1 MAFVHLH
8 THSEYSLLDGA
19 NRIPELLDRVQA
31 LGMDSLAIT
40 DHGNLH
46 GAWQF
51 YSEARA
57 RKIRPI
63 LGFEAYLAFGDR
75 HKRER
80 PPPEAPGAYSHLVLL
95 ARNRTGYQNLVKLSS
110 IGFLEGFYRRPR
122 IDRQVLEQYSDGLIG
137 LAACLSGEIALYLRQ
152 GNYEAAK
159 ASAQYFARV
168 FGPPPGGFWLEVQD
182 HGLADEKIV
191 VAGMLQLAREL
202 GLPVVT
208 TNDAHYLRKEDAE
221 AHDVL
226 LAIGTGKD
234 LDDPNRFRFFGQESY
249 VKSEREM
256 RVLFPDHPDVVA
268 ETQRVAN
275 LCEFD
280 FEKRYFL
287 PQYPRPAEF
296 ASDNDLLVHLARA
309 GAAERYGDPLPQAV
323 HERLDYELQVIS
335 HTGYA
340 GYFLIVYD
348 IVKAA
353 KDRGIPVG
361 PGRGSAAGSLVA
373 YALAITDIDPLKFDL
388 LFERFLNPERIS
400 MPDIDLD
407 FCFERRGEVIQYIR
421 ERYGRDSV
429 GQIITF
435 GTLKARAAFRDVA
448 RTLRV
453 EPGEV
458 DRFTKMIP
466 AGPGISVTLAE
477 ASEKSPELR
486 QLARQDERVRKIL
499 ELGTRIEGLARHAS
513 VHAAGVVIAPGPL
526 TDYVPVCLAPQEAE
540 AIITQYDMV
549 ALEQVGMLKIDV
561 LGLRT
566 LTVIHDA
573 VGMVAE
579 RHGVTLDMNALD
591 LEDPQV
597 YQLLGS
603 GRTAGVF
610 QFESP
615 LATDCLRSMRCDRF
629 DDLVATNAL
638 LRPGPLDTGMH
649 LVFINRKLGREPVRY
664 PHPAL
669 AQILQPTYGVITY
682 QEQVMRIAN
691 VLAGFSLAE
700 ADVLRK
706 AVGKKDKELIQHEL
720 GRFVERALALG
731 HDRRVIEDIAAQIE
745 TFGRYGF
752 NKSHAVA
759 YSVLSYQTAWLKAHY
774 APEFLSALLSSE
786 IGNTDNVV
794 RYINEARELGLEVL
808 PPDVNESGFKFTV
821 VGDRRLRFGL
831 GAIKNVGAGAIESI
845 LAGRTAGGPYRSL
858 VDLCDRIDLRLCNKR
873 VLEALI
879 DAGACDSLGGHR
891 AQLVAALDAA
901 FGEAQTR
908 QGERESGQVA
918 LFGEHAPLPAPRAL
932 LPDVAPWSEH
942 DRLTREKAVLG
953 FFISGHPLARYRV
966 EVELFGTR
974 TTATLGQ
981 WSDQRVRIGAVAT
994 VVKRQISKKTGA
1006 EYARLTLEDFHG
1018 TAEALVFPEAW
1029 AKLNEVIR
1037 ADRALLLAGSYSG
1050 RDRDEEQAPFIVETA
1065 QALDELKASGAIGIA
1080 LRWSPGAP
1088 PPPDAT
1094 RAVAA
1099 LCAAHPGPA
1108 PVLVEWD
1115 PHPPSPSRQS
1125 GEGERWSEGGNG
1137 GSAVRLRSR
1146 SLHVDAA
1153 DELVVAL
1160 RALLGPDHVQLV
1172 RADPRLMT
1180 PPLRMAERGTGG

>member
-1 MAFVHLH
+1 MPFVHLH

-19 NRIPELLDRVQA
+19 NRIPDLLGRIQT

-51 YSEARA
+51 YNEAKA
-57 RKIRPI
+57 RGVRPI
-63 LGFEAYLAFGDR
+63 LGFEAYLAFGSR
-75 HKRER
+75 HKREK
-80 PPPEAPGAYSHLVLL
+80 PVDVPAGYSHLVLL
-95 ARNRTGYQNLVKLSS
+95 AKNRVGYSNLIKLSS

-122 IDRQVLEQYSDGLIG
+122 IDREALEQHRDGLIG

-159 ASAQYFARV
+159 ASASYFAQL
-168 FGPPPGGFWLEVQD
+168 FGNDGFWLEVQD
-182 HGLADEKIV
+182 HGLADEKV
-191 VAGMLQLAREL
+191 VAAGMYRLAQEL
-202 GLPVVT
+202 GLPVVA

-256 RVLFPDHPDVVA
+256 RALFPDHPEVVG
-268 ETQRVAN
+268 ETQRVAD

-296 ASDNDLLVHLARA
+296 ASDNVLLAHLARV
-309 GAAERYGDPLPQAV
+309 GAAARYGDHLPQAV
-323 HERLDYELQVIS
+323 HERLDYELGVIS

-348 IVKAA
+348 MVKAA

-373 YALAITDIDPLKFDL
+373 YALRITTVDPLKFDL

-407 FCFERRGEVIQYIR
+407 FCFERRGEVLEYAR
-421 ERYGRDSV
+421 ERYGRESV

-453 EPGEV
+453 EMADVE
-458 DRFTKMIP
+458 RLTKLIP
-466 AGPGISVTLAE
+466 SGPAFSVTLAE
-477 ASEKSPELR
+477 ASDKVPEVR
-486 QLARQDERVRKIL
+486 AAAAQDERIRKVL
-499 ELGTRIEGLARHAS
+499 DLGSRIEGLARHAS

-526 TDYVPVCLAPQEAE
+526 TDYVPVGTAPDSKADASSTD

-549 ALEQVGMLKIDV
+549 GLEEVGMLKIDL
-561 LGLRT
+561 LGLKT
-566 LTVIHDA
+566 LTVLHDA
-573 VGMVAE
+573 TRMVAD
-579 RHGVTLDMNALD
+579 RHGISID
-591 LEDPQV
+591 LERPDLDDPRV
-597 YQLLGS
+597 YALLRS
-603 GRTAGVF
+603 GRTAGISQV
-610 QFESP
+610 ESP
-615 LATDCLRSMRCDRF
+615 LATDCLRNMKCDRF

-669 AQILQPTYGVITY
+669 EEILKPTYGVITY

-706 AVGKKDKELIQHEL
+706 AVGKKDKELIQQEL
-720 GRFVERALALG
+720 GRFVTRAVERG
-731 HDRRVIEDIAAQIE
+731 HPLRVIEDIAAQIE

-759 YSVLSYQTAWLKAHY
+759 YSVLSYRTAWLKTRY
-774 APEFLSALLSSE
+774 APEFMSALLSSE
-786 IGNTDNVV
+786 IGNTDKVV
-794 RYINEARELGLEVL
+794 QYINEARELGLEVL

-821 VGDRRLRFGL
+821 VGEGRIRFGL
-831 GAIKNVGAGAIESI
+831 GAIKNVGGSAIESI
-845 LAGRTAGGPYRSL
+845 IAGREAGGEPYRTL
-858 VDLCDRIDLRLCNKR
+858 VDLCERVDLRLCNKR
-873 VLEALI
+873 VIEALI
-879 DAGACDSLGGHR
+879 DSGACDSLGGHR
-891 AQLVAALDAA
+891 AQLVAALAHA
-901 FGEAQTR
+901 FAEAQPR
-908 QGERESGQVA
+908 QAERDSGQHA
-918 LFGEHAPLPAPRAL
+918 L
-932 LPDVAPWSEH
+932 
-942 DRLTREKAVLG
+942 
-953 FFISGHPLARYRV
+953 
-966 EVELFGTR
+966 
-974 TTATLGQ
+974 
-981 WSDQRVRIGAVAT
+981 
-994 VVKRQISKKTGA
+994 
-1006 EYARLTLEDFHG
+1006 
-1018 TAEALVFPEAW
+1018 
-1029 AKLNEVIR
+1029 
-1037 ADRALLLAGSYSG
+1037 
-1050 RDRDEEQAPFIVETA
+1050 
-1065 QALDELKASGAIGIA
+1065 
-1080 LRWSPGAP
+1080 
-1088 PPPDAT
+1088 
-1094 RAVAA
+1094 
-1099 LCAAHPGPA
+1099 
-1108 PVLVEWD
+1108 
-1115 PHPPSPSRQS
+1115 
-1125 GEGERWSEGGNG
+1125 
-1137 GSAVRLRSR
+1137 
-1146 SLHVDAA
+1146 
-1153 DELVVAL
+1153 
-1160 RALLGPDHVQLV
+1160 
-1172 RADPRLMT
+1172 
-1180 PPLRMAERGTGG
+1180 

>member
-19 NRIPELLDRVQA
+19 NRIPDLLDRVQA

-57 RKIRPI
+57 RKVRPI

-80 PPPEAPGAYSHLVLL
+80 PAPEAPGPYSHLVLL
-95 ARNRTGYQNLVKLSS
+95 AKNRTGYHNLIKLSS
-110 IGFLEGFYRRPR
+110 IGFLEGYYRRPR
-122 IDRQVLEQYSDGLIG
+122 IDREVLERYSDGVIG

-152 GNYEAAK
+152 GNYEAAM
-159 ASAQYFARV
+159 ASARYFAGV
-168 FGPPPGGFWLEVQD
+168 FGPDGFWLELQD
-182 HGLADEKIV
+182 HGLAEEKTV
-191 VAGMLQLAREL
+191 RAGMLQLAREL
-202 GLPVVT
+202 GLPVVA

-256 RVLFPDHPDVVA
+256 RALFPDHPEVVT
-268 ETQRVAN
+268 ETQRVAE

-309 GAAERYGDPLPQAV
+309 GAAARYGDPLSQAV
-323 HERLDYELQVIS
+323 RERLDYELQVIS

-373 YALAITDIDPLKFDL
+373 YALGITDIDPLKFDL

-407 FCFERRGEVIQYIR
+407 FCFERRGEVIQYVR

-458 DRFTKMIP
+458 DRYTKMIP
-466 AGPGISVTLAE
+466 AGPGISVTLAD
-477 ASEKSPELR
+477 ATEKSPELR

-499 ELGTRIEGLARHAS
+499 DLGTRIEGLARHAS

-573 VGMVAE
+573 VRMVAE

-615 LATDCLRSMRCDRF
+615 LATDCLRNMRCDRF
-629 DDLVATNAL
+629 DDLVAANAL

-691 VLAGFSLAE
+691 MLAGFSLAE
-700 ADVLRK
+700 ADMLRK
-706 AVGKKDKELIQHEL
+706 AVGKKDKELIQQEL
-720 GRFVERALALG
+720 GRFVERAIALG
-731 HDRRVIEDIAAQIE
+731 HDRRGIEDIAAQIE

-845 LAGRTAGGPYRSL
+845 IAGRTAGGPYRSL

-873 VLEALI
+873 VIEALI

-891 AQLVAALDAA
+891 AELVAALDSA
-901 FGEAQTR
+901 FGEAQAR
-908 QGERESGQVA
+908 QEERNAGQVA
-918 LFGEHAPLPAPRAL
+918 LFGEHASIPQPAARIPE
-932 LPDVAPWSEH
+932 VAPWSEH
-942 DRLTREKAVLG
+942 DRLVREKAVLG
-953 FFISGHPLARYRV
+953 FFISGHPLARYHA

-981 WSDQRVRIGAVAT
+981 WSDQRVRVAAVVT

-1029 AKLNEVIR
+1029 AKLNDVIR

-1088 PPPDAT
+1088 PPPDAA
-1094 RAVAA
+1094 RAAAA

-1108 PVLVEWD
+1108 PVLVEW
-1115 PHPPSPSRQS
+1115 
-1125 GEGERWSEGGNG
+1125 EEAEGNG
-1137 GSAVRLRSR
+1137 GGSGGSVPGLAPGVGANPGREPGVTRFRSR
-1146 SLHVDAA
+1146 SLRVDAA
-1153 DELVVAL
+1153 DDLVVAL
-1160 RALLGPDHVQLV
+1160 RALLGPDHVHLV
-1172 RADPRLMT
+1172 RT
-1180 PPLRMAERGTGG
+1180 T

>member
-80 PPPEAPGAYSHLVLL
+80 PPPDAPGAYSHLVLL

-182 HGLADEKIV
+182 HGLADEKAV
-191 VAGMLQLAREL
+191 GAGMFRLAAEL

-234 LDDPNRFRFFGQESY
+234 LDDPTRFRFFGQESY
-249 VKSEREM
+249 VKSEQEM
-256 RVLFPDHPDVVA
+256 RALFPDHPEVVA
-268 ETQRVAN
+268 ETQRVAE

-309 GAAERYGDPLPQAV
+309 GAVARYGDPLPPAAQ
-323 HERLDYELQVIS
+323 ERLDYELRVIS

-373 YALAITDIDPLKFDL
+373 YALGITDIDPLKFDL

-466 AGPGISVTLAE
+466 AGPGISVSLAE

-573 VGMVAE
+573 VAMVAE

-615 LATDCLRSMRCDRF
+615 LATDCLRSMKCDRF

-649 LVFINRKLGREPVRY
+649 LVFINRKLGREKVTY

-669 AQILQPTYGVITY
+669 REILEPTYGVITY

-706 AVGKKDKELIQHEL
+706 AVGKKDQKLIDAEL
-720 GRFVERALALG
+720 GRFIERALAQG
-731 HDRRVIEDIAAQIE
+731 HTKKVIEEIAAQIE

-752 NKSHAVA
+752 NKSHSVA
-759 YSVLSYQTAWLKAHY
+759 YSILSYQTAWMKTYY
-774 APEFLSALLSSE
+774 APAFMAALLSSE
-786 IGNTDNVV
+786 IANTDKVV
-794 RYINEARELGLEVL
+794 QYINEAREIGLEVL
-808 PPDVNESGFKFTV
+808 APDVNESGFKFTV
-821 VGDRRLRFGL
+821 VGDRRIRFGL
-831 GAIKNVGAGAIESI
+831 GAIKNVGEGAIASI
-845 LAGRTAGGPYRSL
+845 LAGRSRERYRSL
-858 VDLCDRIDLRLCNKR
+858 VELCDRIDLRLCNKR
-873 VLEALI
+873 VIEALI
-879 DAGACDSLGGHR
+879 DAGACDSLSEGGHR
-891 AQLVAALDAA
+891 AQLVGALETS
-901 FGEAQTR
+901 FGEAQAR
-908 QGERESGQVA
+908 QQEREAGQVGM
-918 LFGEHAPLPAPRAL
+918 FGEDSPISHPPSRI
-932 LPDVAPWSEH
+932 PDVQPWTEQE
-942 DRLTREKAVLG
+942 RLTREKAVLG
-953 FFISGHPLARYRV
+953 FFISGHPLAKHRS

-974 TTATLGQ
+974 TTATLAS
-981 WSDQRVRIGAVAT
+981 WSDQKVRIAAIVA
-994 VVKRQISKKTGA
+994 VVKRQTSKKTGA
-1006 EYARLTLEDFHG
+1006 EYARLTVEDFHG

-1037 ADRALLLAGSYSG
+1037 ADRALLLAGSYSA
-1050 RDRDEEQAPFIVETA
+1050 RDRGEEQAPFIVET
-1065 QALDELKASGAIGIA
+1065 
-1080 LRWSPGAP
+1080 
-1088 PPPDAT
+1088 
-1094 RAVAA
+1094 
-1099 LCAAHPGPA
+1099 
-1108 PVLVEWD
+1108 
-1115 PHPPSPSRQS
+1115 
-1125 GEGERWSEGGNG
+1125 
-1137 GSAVRLRSR
+1137 
-1146 SLHVDAA
+1146 
-1153 DELVVAL
+1153 
-1160 RALLGPDHVQLV
+1160 
-1172 RADPRLMT
+1172 
-1180 PPLRMAERGTGG
+1180 

>member
-19 NRIPELLDRVQA
+19 NRIPELLDRIHA

-51 YSEARA
+51 FAEARA
-57 RKIRPI
+57 RHIRPI

-75 HKRER
+75 RKRER
-80 PPPEAPGAYSHLVLL
+80 PADAPGIYSHLVLL
-95 ARNRTGYQNLVKLSS
+95 ARNATGYRNLVKLSS
-110 IGFLEGFYRRPR
+110 IGFLEGYYRRPR
-122 IDRQVLEQYSDGLIG
+122 IDREVLERHREGLIG

-159 ASAQYFARV
+159 GSAQYFAGV
-168 FGPPPGGFWLEVQD
+168 FGHDGFWLEVQD
-182 HGLADEKIV
+182 HGLPEEKTV
-191 VAGMLQLAREL
+191 TAGMFQLAREL
-202 GLPVVT
+202 GLPVVA

-249 VKSEREM
+249 VKAEPEM
-256 RVLFPDHPDVVA
+256 ASLFPDHPEVVG
-268 ETQRVAN
+268 ETARVAA

-287 PQYPRPAEF
+287 PQYPRPAAF
-296 ASDNDLLVHLARA
+296 ASDHDFLVHLARA
-309 GAAERYGDPLPQAV
+309 GARARYGDPLPPQVA
-323 HERLDYELQVIS
+323 ERVDYELGVIS

-373 YALAITDIDPLKFDL
+373 YALGITDIDPLAFDL

-407 FCFERRGEVIQYIR
+407 FCFERRGEVIQYVR

-466 AGPGISVTLAE
+466 AGPGISVSLAD
-477 ASEKSPELR
+477 APEKSPELR

-499 ELGTRIEGLARHAS
+499 ELGARIEGLARHAS

-549 ALEQVGMLKIDV
+549 ALEQVGMLKIDI

-573 VGMVAE
+573 VAMVAT
-579 RHGVTLDMNALD
+579 RRGTRLDMTALD
-591 LEDPQV
+591 LHDPQV
-597 YQLLGS
+597 YALLCS

-615 LATDCLRSMRCDRF
+615 LATDCLRNMKCDRF

-638 LRPGPLDTGMH
+638 MRPGPLDTGMH

-720 GRFVERALALG
+720 GRFVERAIALG
-731 HDRRVIEDIAAQIE
+731 HSRRVIEDIAAQIE

-759 YSVLSYQTAWLKAHY
+759 YSVLSYQTAWLKVHY
-774 APEFLSALLSSE
+774 PAEFMSALLSSE

-831 GAIKNVGAGAIESI
+831 GAIKNVGVGAIESI
-845 LAGRTAGGPYRSL
+845 IAGRKSGGPYASL

-879 DAGACDSLGGHR
+879 DAGACDSLTGNGGGQR
-891 AQLVAALDAA
+891 AQLVAALDHA
-901 FGEAQTR
+901 FSEAQTR
-908 QGERESGQVA
+908 QGERESGQVG
-918 LFGEHAPLPAPRAL
+918 LFGEAAPLTARPSP
-932 LPDVAPWSEH
+932 LPDVPPWSEH

-953 FFISGHPLARYRV
+953 FFISGHPLARYRL

-981 WSDQRVRIGAVAT
+981 WSEQKVRVAAVVT

-1029 AKLNEVIR
+1029 AKLSEVIR
-1037 ADRALLLAGSYSG
+1037 ADRALLLSGSHSA
-1050 RDRDEEQAPFIVETA
+1050 RDRGEEQAPFIIEAA
-1065 QALDELKASGAIGIA
+1065 QPLDELKASGAIGVA
-1080 LRWSPGAP
+1080 LRWSPDAP
-1088 PPPDAT
+1088 AEAT
-1094 RAVAA
+1094 QAVAA

-1108 PVLVEWD
+1108 PVLIEWSD
-1115 PHPPSPSRQS
+1115 DASGLAPPLRKEREPR
-1125 GEGERWSEGGNG
+1125 GEV
-1137 GSAVRLRSR
+1137 ARLRSR
-1146 SLHVDAA
+1146 SLRVDAA
-1153 DELVVAL
+1153 DDLLAAL
-1160 RALLGPDHVQLV
+1160 REVVGPDRVHLV
-1172 RADPRLMT
+1172 RT
-1180 PPLRMAERGTGG
+1180 T